1 MATYVPPKINTAYV
15 FYISLVSQANTKVFQ
30 ANPTLAAG
38 DFNVATEDG
47 APGGLGT
54 TPTVDADFTKRVKV
68 TLAAGEMN
76 GGNVT
81 LICSDAAG
89 AEWCDLTINIQTSA
103 RQVDDLAFPVT
114 SGRGLDVT
122 ATGAAG
128 IDWANVENPTTALA
142 LTGTTIAT
150 TQKVDVETI
159 KTNPVVN
166 GGTVTF
172 TTNSTVAST
181 TNITGGVITTV
192 TNLTNAPTNG
202 DLTATMKSSVTTAVP
217 TAAQIATGVWQDATA
232 GDFTAASSIGKS
244 VMNGVALGTGL
255 TVNDLTT
262 KTGFSL
268 TQAFPTN
275 FADMA
280 ITVTT
285 GRVTGGTNADKTG
298 YSISGT
304 KTTLDALNDI
314 AATAIVSSGA
324 ITTNAGKVSGVILA
338 DTVTT
343 YTGNTPQTGDAFARI
358 GAAGAS
364 LTALGD
370 ARIANL
376 DAAVSSR
383 MATYTQ
389 PAGFLAATFPTDPAD
404 QSLIISATNTIL
416 ADTNAILL
424 DTGTDGVVVAATSKS
439 GYALSS

>member
-38 DFNVATEDG
+38 DFNVATDDG
-47 APGGLGT
+47 APGALGT
-54 TPTVDADFTKRVKV
+54 TPVVDADFTKRVKV

-89 AEWCDLTINIQTSA
+89 AEGWDLTINIQTSA
-103 RQVDDLAFPVT
+103 RQADGLAFPVT

-128 IDWANVENPTTALA
+128 VDWANVENPTTALA

-202 DLTATMKSSVTTAVP
+202 DLTATLTAMKGATFAGATDSLEAIRDRGDAAWITA
-217 TAAQIATGVWQDATA
+217 
-232 GDFTAASSIGKS
+232 
-244 VMNGVALGTGL
+244 
-255 TVNDLTT
+255 
-262 KTGFSL
+262 TGFSTHSAADVWASVARTL
-268 TQAFPTN
+268 TAGTN
-275 FADMA
+275 IVLAKG
-280 ITVTT
+280 V
-285 GRVTGGTNADKTG
+285 GVTGF
-298 YSISGT
+298 
-304 KTTLDALNDI
+304 NDI
-314 AATAIVSSGA
+314 AATAIVSAGA
-324 ITTNAGKVSGVILA
+324 ITTLSGAVANVDLV
-338 DTVTT
+338 DVLTT
-343 YTGNTPQTGDAFARI
+343 YTSNTLQTADH
-358 GAAGAS
+358 
-364 LTALGD
+364 TAN
-370 ARIANL
+370 IA
-376 DAAVSSR
+376 
-383 MATYTQ
+383 
-389 PAGFLAATFPTDPAD
+389 
-404 QSLIISATNTIL
+404 
-416 ADTNAILL
+416 AILT
-424 DTGTDGVVVAATSKS
+424 DTGTTLDTAITAIKTTTDKITFTAANQVDANVQSVNDVTITGNGS
-439 GYALSS
+439 GTPFNV